1 MASTQSVQ
9 KTAATTRMNL
19 AMFVGRRYALQ
30 SCFFDFEEGYCLIC
44 GSNSRRRLVEKAGCF
59 ELGCVGEL
67 IYLSAVVQGPI

>member
-1 MASTQSVQ
+1 MRCKV
-9 KTAATTRMNL
+9 
-19 AMFVGRRYALQ
+19 V
-30 SCFFDFEEGYCLIC
+30 FFDFEEGYCLIC